1 MWSTTGI
8 GAWSFTLYILPLSK
22 LIQSF
27 LTYLIIC
34 MLMIFRFYIKLPI
47 NSSPDSNL
55 YLSNFIRHI
64 NFWLLSNVLLLNET
78 KTELINISHSQSTF
92 PPLPVNNYLIQPF
105 IKNLGFIFDTNL
117 NYDRHI
123 SNLHIYKIRSIRKF
137 ITKKS
142 CSILI
147 NSLIF
152 SRLDYCNSLLCSLPS
167 ISISKIDHIIRA
179 STRLTFNLSY
189 SDYTTSVSSLLSS
202 LKWLHFKNRCLF
214 KLLCLTH
221 KLLLTH
227 QPIYIY
233 NLLDPI
239 NPLHSLRSTRTIR
252 LKTYPYNKKRFS
264 GRSFKC
270 MSPINWNSIPINI
283 RNIRNHSTFKTRLK
297 ILLLR
302 RQH

>member
-34 MLMIFRFYIKLPI
+34 MLMIFRFYIKVPI

-55 YLSNFIRHI
+55 SLSNVIRHI

-92 PPLPVNNYLIQPF
+92 PPLPVNNSLIQPF

-123 SNLHIYKIRSIRKF
+123 SNLYKLSNLHIYKIRSIRKF
-137 ITKKS
+137 ITKQS

-167 ISISKIDHIIRA
+167 ISIFKLIVLFVLLLDLLLMYLILII
-179 STRLTFNLSY
+179 LPLS
-189 SDYTTSVSSLLSS
+189 
-202 LKWLHFKNRCLF
+202 LHFFPHLNG
-214 KLLCLTH
+214 
-221 KLLLTH
+221 
-227 QPIYIY
+227 YI
-233 NLLDPI
+233 
-239 NPLHSLRSTRTIR
+239 
-252 LKTYPYNKKRFS
+252 LKTVAYLNFYASLTNYYLRTNQF
-264 GRSFKC
+264 
-270 MSPINWNSIPINI
+270 
-283 RNIRNHSTFKTRLK
+283 TFITY
-297 ILLLR
+297 
-302 RQH
+302 